1 MKKSLPYI
9 LFVLEII
16 ISASILYTSTFSNQ
30 SNVINGGR
38 FASFLN
44 NVFFHGELNEFE
56 LKNMVGFGA
65 KFIGH
70 FLFFALDGLI
80 ALFLWKY
87 KKNNKAT
94 LILLIYALFL
104 SSLGEII
111 QIFSS
116 LRTPSI
122 FDVLIDFSGYCL
134 PLFCY
139 LISKRRPLFV
149 FNK

>member
-80 ALFLWKY
+80 ALFL
-87 KKNNKAT
+87 
-94 LILLIYALFL
+94 